1 MVAAVA
7 VAAAPVDAAPVN
19 AHENDMTLQIFIS
32 IYVSVWQKTS

>member
-7 VAAAPVDAAPVN
+7 VAAAPVDAAPVY

-32 IYVSVWQKTS
+32 NYVSV